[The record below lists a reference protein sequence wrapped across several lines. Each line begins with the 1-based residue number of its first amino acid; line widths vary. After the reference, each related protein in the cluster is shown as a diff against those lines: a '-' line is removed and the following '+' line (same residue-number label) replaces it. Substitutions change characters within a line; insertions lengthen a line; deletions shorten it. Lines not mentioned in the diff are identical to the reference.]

1 MNPMILQ
8 AFRYA
13 IPYAITFGLG
23 FCAAWYV
30 QGLRVT
36 SAKQDLVDY
45 RQAAKDKLLA
55 EKERHAQIN
64 EEARDGWIASV
75 DALHQCY
82 KSGRCR
88 VPVASGGM
96 PSGGL
101 SAPASR
107 ADASSVDTV
116 PSPARVAEECAV
128 ETLKL
133 IQLQDWVE
141 KVSEPRR

>member
-1 MNPMILQ
+1 MNPLVLQ

-13 IPYAITFGLG
+13 IPYAITFALG

-55 EKERHAQIN
+55 ERERHAQIN

-101 SAPASR
+101 SAPAGKLDEGSAYVALGSDR
-107 ADASSVDTV
+107 VTADC
-116 PSPARVAEECAV
+116 AET
-128 ETLKL
+128 TLQL
-133 IQLQDWVE
+133 IRLQDWVT
-141 KVSEPRR
+141 KVGH